1 MEKMSMDIKEEKNT
15 VIINFVGDAESLK
28 RLIEKVLKPF
38 EEEKVK
44 IKAKLSLKLEVN
56 NVK

>member
-1 MEKMSMDIKEEKNT
+1 MEKMEMNIKEGKNT

-38 EEEKVK
+38 EEEKVNV
-44 IKAKLSLKLEVN
+44 KAKLSLKLM
-56 NVK
+56 VKDEG

>member
-1 MEKMSMDIKEEKNT
+1 MEKMEMNIKEGKNT

>member
-1 MEKMSMDIKEEKNT
+1 MEKMSMDIKKEKNT
-15 VIINFVGDAESLK
+15 VIINFVGDTESLK

-44 IKAKLSLKLEVN
+44 IKAKLSLKLEG
-56 NVK
+56 